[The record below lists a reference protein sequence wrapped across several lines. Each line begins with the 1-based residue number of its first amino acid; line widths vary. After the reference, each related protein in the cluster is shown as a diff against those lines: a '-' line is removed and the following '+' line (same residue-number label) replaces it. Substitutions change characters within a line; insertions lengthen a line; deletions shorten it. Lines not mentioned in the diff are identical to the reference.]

1 MVPSLK
7 ATPKIAVV
15 RSEIQKLNRIGVSL
29 HLNKMYSEANFYY
42 QRAYTL
48 ASTLVQQKE
57 QRRYDKNDPPPK
69 VPSFVRWLGMTAP
82 SLKNH
87 PPRSRSQTSTPGRQ
101 ALDEPIKMI
110 PQSDSDD
117 DEAADP
123 RIDIMTILFNEALLL
138 FDVGGVDKL
147 KHAHELLIYALRW
160 FDESEFPTF
169 TKTDQAVGML
179 MSIYLMSGL
188 IQLSLYLEVGGAS
201 SSDTVTDVDADGY
214 GSERMMGTDDE
225 RMLRQAFASYKEAIC
240 LGNVYL
246 HYDHDLLHNA
256 ICSQRRA
263 RRLIGDFLDVHCA
276 AAA

>member
-1 MVPSLK
+1 
-7 ATPKIAVV
+7 
-15 RSEIQKLNRIGVSL
+15 
-29 HLNKMYSEANFYY
+29 
-42 QRAYTL
+42 
-48 ASTLVQQKE
+48 
-57 QRRYDKNDPPPK
+57 
-69 VPSFVRWLGMTAP
+69 
-82 SLKNH
+82 
-87 PPRSRSQTSTPGRQ
+87 
-101 ALDEPIKMI
+101 MI